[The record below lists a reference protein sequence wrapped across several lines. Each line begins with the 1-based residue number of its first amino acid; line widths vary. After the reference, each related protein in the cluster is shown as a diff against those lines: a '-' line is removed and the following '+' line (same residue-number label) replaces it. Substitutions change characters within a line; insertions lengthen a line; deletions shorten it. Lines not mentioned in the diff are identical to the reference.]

1 MHTVYISLF
10 VAMCSI
16 DMGLC
21 SFMLAFQLN
30 GNRTQQC
37 HCRLNRELKDA
48 KEIQPTPKPQVW
60 WMLPSNDNLPT
71 SGMSLQP
78 CPLKCHI
85 DQIKNNKQNYSNINF
100 KVRHFQQ
107 NKEISRQIESERS
120 HKQHRVDCRTSSTI
134 LIYMLVIVPKNKNQA
149 KNIFQ

>member
-1 MHTVYISLF
+1 
-10 VAMCSI
+10 
-16 DMGLC
+16 
-21 SFMLAFQLN
+21 
-30 GNRTQQC
+30 
-37 HCRLNRELKDA
+37 
-48 KEIQPTPKPQVW
+48 
-60 WMLPSNDNLPT
+60 
-71 SGMSLQP
+71 MSLQP